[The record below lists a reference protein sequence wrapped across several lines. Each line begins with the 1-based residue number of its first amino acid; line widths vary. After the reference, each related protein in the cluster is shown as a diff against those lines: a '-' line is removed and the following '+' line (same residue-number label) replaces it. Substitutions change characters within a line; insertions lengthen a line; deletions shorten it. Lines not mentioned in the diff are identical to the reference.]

1 MKSFQINKTV
11 FFFFSSFSSCIVIIF
26 CWFCFQFHLPFW
38 STKSNWT
45 FAPAHIIWQLR
56 LHIFAVLPPFLYSY
70 CWYNLLHFF
79 LLTFLG
85 LPLVVQIPCS
95 FDISFVLLFKC
106 IWNTVW
112 HFFWI
117 TLWHCF
123 GANFY
128 LSGYLALMW
137 VGTIW
142 LDKCHSNLKHNKK
155 DIFSLLYLL
164 ADPIKVR
171 GCSKNTTT
179 FIE

>member
-1 MKSFQINKTV
+1 MKSFQIYKTV

-95 FDISFVLLFKC
+95 FDISFVLLFKLFGILFDTSFELLC
-106 IWNTVW
+106 DTALVLIFIYLDIW
-112 HFFWI
+112 H
-117 TLWHCF
+117 
-123 GANFY
+123 
-128 LSGYLALMW
+128 
-137 VGTIW
+137 
-142 LDKCHSNLKHNKK
+142 
-155 DIFSLLYLL
+155 
-164 ADPIKVR
+164 
-171 GCSKNTTT
+171 
-179 FIE
+179 